1 VSAAMPRPMA
11 RKASGLSVAA
21 HQRGANRQRTI
32 RLARSARPTR
42 PEIKPETTI
51 AASAGP
57 ARAGEAVGQPT
68 PRRTMAPLA
77 TNVKL
82 HPQEI
87 A

>member
-1 VSAAMPRPMA
+1 MSAATPRPMP

-32 RLARSARPTR
+32 RRARSAKPTR
-42 PEIKPETTI
+42 PEIQAVTTI
-51 AASAGP
+51 AAIAGP

-68 PRRTMAPLA
+68 PRRTMSPLA